1 MSAKPIKL
9 LYWFRTDLRLHDSP
23 ALMKALELGPVEF
36 YPVWCWDPY
45 YVYNTPVGPNRWQF
59 LLDSMNDLSKSISR
73 INGRSKLFVIRGEP
87 SITLPYIW
95 RQWGITHLAFEE
107 DDDKRHSQPRD
118 QSIIKAAKDAGVEI
132 LTSSGHTLYPQE
144 QVMAAAK
151 GNLPASYRGF
161 LSAIEKLGPPSPAHD
176 APGSL
181 PNPGS
186 TNLDD
191 PLPPEFLEKWKKAW
205 TDRLATEKDVNK
217 KNRVAEDKAYQS
229 PHPLSGPTGQFE
241 IPTMEELGIQ
251 PATSHHRGGET
262 VALQKL
268 EEYLKDKEKVL
279 KFEKPKTSPAEF
291 NPAST
296 TTLSAHFKF
305 GTLSSR
311 LFYARLKQLEKEN
324 PKIKASSPPESLI
337 GQLLW
342 RDFFHLQ
349 QSQIENYHQIEGN
362 RVCRYFD
369 WRLKDRI
376 RRKDVEADGPEDNQ
390 DPEAEKNLRAWIDGM
405 TGFPWIDAIMRQL
418 KTEGWIHHLARH
430 SVACFLT
437 RGHLYISWERGAE
450 VFDDLLIDWDPSLN
464 SGNWMWLSASA
475 YFQQYFRVYSPIQFG
490 KKFDPNGNFIRHF
503 CPELKDFPKQFIYQ
517 PWEAPTAV
525 QKKANCVVGKDY
537 PAPIVNEKEAR
548 ESCLKKMKEG
558 YEKNRYG
565 ADPQNTTTTSSS
577 SPAKPKTSPSKTN
590 KRANASQETSKSKG
604 AAKKPAGSG
613 SKRKPDKDIRK
624 SPDGSKQ
631 LKLDFKSSE

>member
-1 MSAKPIKL
+1 MGTKPIKL

-23 ALMKALELGPVEF
+23 ALLKALELNPVEF

-59 LLDSMNDLSKSISR
+59 LLDSMNDLSRSISR
-73 INGRSKLFVIRGEP
+73 RNERSKLFVIRGEP
-87 SITLPYIW
+87 SITLPYVW
-95 RQWGITHLAFEE
+95 RRWGITHIAFEE
-107 DDDKRHSQPRD
+107 DDDNRHSRPRD
-118 QSIIKAAKDAGVEI
+118 QSIIKAAKDAGLEV
-132 LTSSGHTLYPQE
+132 LTAPSHTLYPQE
-144 QVMAAAK
+144 KVMATAK
-151 GNLPASYRGF
+151 GKLPASYRGF
-161 LSAIEKLGPPSPAHD
+161 LSTIEKLGPPEPALD
-176 APGSL
+176 APDGL
-181 PNPGS
+181 PNPGPI
-186 TNLDD
+186 TLDD
-191 PLPPEFLEKWKKAW
+191 PLPPEFLDRWKKAW
-205 TDRLATEKDVNK
+205 TDRQSTEKDVNK
-217 KNRVAEDKAYQS
+217 KNRIAEDKAYRS
-229 PHPLSGPTGQFE
+229 PHPLSGPNGNFD

-268 EEYLKDKEKVL
+268 EEYLNDKEKVL
-279 KFEKPKTSPAEF
+279 KFEKPQTSPAEY

-296 TTLSAHFKF
+296 TTLSAHLKF

-311 LFYARLKQLEKEN
+311 LFYARLKQVEQDN
-324 PKIKASSPPESLI
+324 PKIKASTPPESLI

-349 QSQIENYHQIEGN
+349 QSQIENYHQINGN
-362 RVCRYFD
+362 RICRYFD
-369 WRLKDRI
+369 WRLKDKI
-376 RRKDVEADGPEDNQ
+376 RKDTQEDGQEDDQ
-390 DPEAEKNLRAWIDGM
+390 GPEAEKNLKAWIDGM

-475 YFQQYFRVYSPIQFG
+475 YFHQYFRVYSPIQFG

-503 CPELKDFPKQFIYQ
+503 CPELKDFPKQYIYQ
-517 PWEAPTAV
+517 PWEAPIAV
-525 QKKANCVVGKDY
+525 QKKSNCMIGEDY
-537 PAPIVNEKEAR
+537 PHPIVDEKQAR
-548 ESCLKKMKEG
+548 EDCLKKMKEG

-565 ADPQNTTTTSSS
+565 TDPQTSSTS
-577 SPAKPKTSPSKTN
+577 SPSKSTTSPKITN
-590 KRANASQETSKSKG
+590 SRSGASQATAGTNVS
-604 AAKKPAGSG
+604 AKKPEGSG
-613 SKRKPDKDIRK
+613 SKRKPTHNLGK
-624 SPDGSKQ
+624 SAGRSKQ
-631 LKLDFKSSE
+631 LKLEFKPSE